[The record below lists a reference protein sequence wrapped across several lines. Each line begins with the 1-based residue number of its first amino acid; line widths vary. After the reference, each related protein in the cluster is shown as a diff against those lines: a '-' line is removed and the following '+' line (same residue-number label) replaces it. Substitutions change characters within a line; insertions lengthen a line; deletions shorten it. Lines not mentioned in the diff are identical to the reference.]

1 MRFMTGE
8 DLLLDTFLAE
18 GEKAN
23 LDPDLLATIFDFL
36 HDQRFVSAGGREHV
50 RAELLRLIR
59 EQTRGG

>member
-36 HDQRFVSAGGREHV
+36 LTKGRFCRRREHV
-50 RAELLRLIR
+50 S
-59 EQTRGG
+59 